1 MVDGSTTVTVSVIS
15 GTGQNL
21 PECEMDA
28 LLLGRTKVSC
38 NILNDDASGTSKV
51 SLLVSLGFNG
61 YFYDNFQQCF
71 RLSPK
76 MPFTLAVHW
85 WAIKWKPT
93 HFRRSLSSDS
103 NIQ

>member
-51 SLLVSLGFNG
+51 SLLVSMVIFTIIFNNV
-61 YFYDNFQQCF
+61 FD
-71 RLSPK
+71 SP
-76 MPFTLAVHW
+76 PRCHSLWPCTGG
-85 WAIKWKPT
+85 
-93 HFRRSLSSDS
+93 RSNGNQLILDGR
-103 NIQ
+103 